1 MQDELDQEILRVLQK
16 NGKLTYEEIGEKLG
30 RSPSTVRDRIKRME
44 DDRTIL
50 GYSAIVDQARIGI
63 DSDSYVSAD
72 VPPDKAQQAL
82 SSLIGIENVSEIM
95 NITGDRRV
103 MMRVKAK
110 NNKELVDIINRKIR
124 PLGFR
129 NIKTVLVLEPIV
141 RYPGL

>member
-30 RSPSTVRDRIKRME
+30 RSPSTVRDRIKKME

-72 VPPDKAQQAL
+72 VPPDKTQQAL

-110 NNKELVDIINRKIR
+110 NNTELVDIINRKIR